1 MPAEIDTGGHRVL
14 HCDSRADCPT
24 ATSIHVS
31 TFPNDECQI
40 DCVHLSEKIDGN
52 RSNESQRRA
61 PKDRRQKT
69 ENCVRKAELINC
81 RHGNPPPNHGESS
94 PTRVPRIGDKEE
106 TILGGRDFLAKSRVL
121 TQPSHRRRGATREK
135 GDENEDGLFEACRVS
150 RESSR
155 TIEDVAKDERFS
167 VTWNSRKDTSNET
180 ERVESRLRDEVER
193 HRLAIVDANGSS
205 IARRRSLRDRSRT
218 RSRPSFYRNKT
229 LETTP
234 SDHSEGTRT
243 AGGSSLL
250 SSHHSRTRAKD
261 ETYEN
266 NFKDFDEG
274 FFWEEFGNDVTR
286 TDENGRLDCSERRDE
301 RPEDVRNKRIGQN
314 SASRKRIRRACRVYS
329 FLQLIFLFFLIA
341 FGRYGSLGPSNV
353 RRISARPIAN
363 GLSVLGIGIIG
374 AVNAR
379 SIDLISDAGTR
390 AERSANLSHISG
402 PLRKIQLYIK
412 HRYLQILPDS
422 TVNGTIDERSNY
434 TIFQRISTSRG
445 QLKIQSMATCLFVCM
460 DSCGLLY
467 GSSDLTAMECLFK
480 EDVIFDGKYNTYS
493 SIRWSTANKTLYLAL
508 NRYGQPRRVQAKG
521 HNLGKLSLYARV
533 LTRAVDTQND
543 TKHKLRHHGNS
554 HRQVD
559 ICPPILSQEKD
570 GRDRFRCRKRKK
582 RKKRKRR
589 CKSGE
594 QPGPQCQGPEE
605 SITKSVTDIVEASSE
620 IISASSNTPE
630 SKRSCEGAASEEAC
644 RRQALSVPAK
654 KRKSRIDDGG
664 RNLTLGKNKA
674 STSNA
679 KKPNV
684 SVADS
689 QSKKPDLTDGKKKKR
704 KRTGL
709 QQTSQGSMV
718 VSPSRKQYEPGTTS
732 SSQVSS
738 SLMALASEEQRVSTA
753 TLSSSPSPPGAST
766 ALFSII
772 RPSSLPFDRKK
783 LPPSSRNHVTKP
795 VDSRRIGKFFSDI
808 ANLPDR
814 PRSIPAISATSRSKI
829 ALTTKV
835 PVDTCAYITTPLP
848 QFSPVPLSSSLPWQ
862 ESDEDSSTT
871 LSHSSLVDEELS
883 STVTSVVTVE
893 SSTLETSGEVIT
905 EITFRLD
912 EKKCED
918 GGCDKDDTVPR
929 STTRF
934 PLERLAM

>member
-1 MPAEIDTGGHRVL
+1 
-14 HCDSRADCPT
+14 
-24 ATSIHVS
+24 
-31 TFPNDECQI
+31 
-40 DCVHLSEKIDGN
+40 
-52 RSNESQRRA
+52 
-61 PKDRRQKT
+61 
-69 ENCVRKAELINC
+69 
-81 RHGNPPPNHGESS
+81 
-94 PTRVPRIGDKEE
+94 
-106 TILGGRDFLAKSRVL
+106 
-121 TQPSHRRRGATREK
+121 
-135 GDENEDGLFEACRVS
+135 
-150 RESSR
+150 
-155 TIEDVAKDERFS
+155 
-167 VTWNSRKDTSNET
+167 
-180 ERVESRLRDEVER
+180 
-193 HRLAIVDANGSS
+193 
-205 IARRRSLRDRSRT
+205 
-218 RSRPSFYRNKT
+218 
-229 LETTP
+229 
-234 SDHSEGTRT
+234 
-243 AGGSSLL
+243 
-250 SSHHSRTRAKD
+250 
-261 ETYEN
+261 
-266 NFKDFDEG
+266 
-274 FFWEEFGNDVTR
+274 
-286 TDENGRLDCSERRDE
+286 
-301 RPEDVRNKRIGQN
+301 
-314 SASRKRIRRACRVYS
+314 
-329 FLQLIFLFFLIA
+329 
-341 FGRYGSLGPSNV
+341 
-353 RRISARPIAN
+353 
-363 GLSVLGIGIIG
+363 
-374 AVNAR
+374 
-379 SIDLISDAGTR
+379 
-390 AERSANLSHISG
+390 
-402 PLRKIQLYIK
+402 
-412 HRYLQILPDS
+412 
-422 TVNGTIDERSNY
+422 
-434 TIFQRISTSRG
+434 
-445 QLKIQSMATCLFVCM
+445 
-460 DSCGLLY
+460 
-467 GSSDLTAMECLFK
+467 MECLFK